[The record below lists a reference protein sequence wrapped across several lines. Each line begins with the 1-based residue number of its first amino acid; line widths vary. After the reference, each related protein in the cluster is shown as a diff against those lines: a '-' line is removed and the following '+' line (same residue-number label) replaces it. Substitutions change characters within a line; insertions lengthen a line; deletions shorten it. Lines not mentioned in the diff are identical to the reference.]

1 MNIFD
6 RNVKNLIREILSE
19 SKNSIANKTRQL
31 LTEFDPTTSGGC
43 GEHITSSE
51 RSWIPGTVPYWLRT
65 SDYGYPP
72 TIKDNSSKFEDDGKD
87 WDPYHG
93 TYEHPELDGGSS
105 KNPERYINLNRYYK
119 YFTTKVTKGKPWI
132 IKSGTEYDAIINNIL
147 APMINEI
154 ADEFE
159 TFVNIIEESYYFK
172 SDSPE
177 IKRVKR
183 LLFDGYQVKNLKL
196 FQKVLDVLD
205 EYDIAEFDGFEDG
218 LFSMEELDEF
228 FGSLIDCLEWLKSE
242 ANKNRKTY
250 GWE

>member
-19 SKNSIANKTRQL
+19 SKNSIANKTHQL
-31 LTEFDPTTSGGC
+31 ITEFDPTTTGGC
-43 GEHITSSE
+43 GTHTTSSE
-51 RSWIPGTVPYWLRT
+51 RNWIPGTVPYWLRT
-65 SDYGYPP
+65 DD
-72 TIKDNSSKFEDDGKD
+72 TNSSKSTKYIDDGNN
-87 WDPYHG
+87 WDPTDKWYG
-93 TYEHPELDGGSS
+93 HPELDGGSS
-105 KNPERYINLNRYYK
+105 QNPERYINLNSYYK
-119 YFTTKVTKGKPWI
+119 YFTSRNTKGKAWI

-147 APMINEI
+147 APMITEI

-159 TFVNIIEESYYFK
+159 TFVNIIEEKKLYK
-172 SDSPE
+172 PNSPE
-177 IKRVKR
+177 IEHVKT
-183 LLFDGYQVKNLKL
+183 LLFDGYQVKDLDL
-196 FQKVLDVLD
+196 FQKALDILD

-228 FGSLIDCLEWLKSE
+228 FGSLYDCLEWLKSE